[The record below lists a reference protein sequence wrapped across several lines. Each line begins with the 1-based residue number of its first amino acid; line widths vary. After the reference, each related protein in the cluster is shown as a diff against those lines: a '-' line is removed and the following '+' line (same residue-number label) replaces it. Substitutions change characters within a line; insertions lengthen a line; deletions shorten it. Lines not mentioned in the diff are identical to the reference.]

1 MERKDWMLG
10 GASVAAALL
19 LMLLMDVCSAAQG
32 YVPADSAGWS
42 VRICADGEVWGIWPL
57 DQDGEVGVRTE
68 EGWNKVC
75 IRDGSVYMEEADCPD
90 GYCVQQGCIQ
100 SGLDTIVCLPHKLV
114 VEIVDRRVGQ
124 QEEGADV
131 IAR

>member
-1 MERKDWMLG
+1 MERKDRMLG
-10 GASVAAALL
+10 AAAVAAALL
-19 LMLLMDVCSAAQG
+19 LMFLMDVCSAARG
-32 YVPADSAGWS
+32 YVPADGAGWN

-57 DQDGEVGVRTE
+57 DQDREVGVRTE
-68 EGWNKVC
+68 DGWNKVC

-90 GYCVQQGCIQ
+90 GYCVRQGHIQ

-114 VEIVDRRVGQ
+114 VEIVDRGDGQ